1 MNAGRKKSSKKVS
14 RRVNKKA
21 VKRDSKVTFK
31 AFFSRC
37 IVLGQLKPWQ
47 EKEIYT
53 FFRAQDLKDKEDL
66 DVYQKILE
74 KY

>member
-1 MNAGRKKSSKKVS
+1 MNAGRKKS
-14 RRVNKKA
+14 RKKA
-21 VKRDSKVTFK
+21 GKKAAKQDSKVTFK

-37 IVLGQLKPWQ
+37 VILGQLKPWQ
-47 EKEIYT
+47 EKEIYA

-66 DVYQKILE
+66 DVYQKTLE